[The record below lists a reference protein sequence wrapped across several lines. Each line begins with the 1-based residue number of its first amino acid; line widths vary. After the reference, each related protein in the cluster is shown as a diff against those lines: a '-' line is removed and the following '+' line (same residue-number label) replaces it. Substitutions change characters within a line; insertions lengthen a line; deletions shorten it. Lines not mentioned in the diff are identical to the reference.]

1 VVPRRGPAFASDFD
15 VSETDSLN
23 PAVTASVSPLTI
35 FLVYLRLGC
44 TSFGGP
50 IAHLGYFREEFVVRR
65 KWLDDATFTD
75 IVGLCQFLPGPASSQ
90 VGFTIGLLK
99 GGGLGAFAAWTAF
112 TLPSALLMFFAAWG
126 HGLLSS
132 RTGTGVVHTLE
143 LVAVAVIAQ
152 AVWGMMQTLAPDRTR
167 ASIAVVVVAMILLSG
182 RPVSQLVAIALGGML
197 GLIFCRGIAAQS
209 SHALGVPISR
219 PVAVAALVTFFVLLV
234 GPSVFLT
241 MRSSHAVAF
250 FEAFYRS
257 GALVFGGGHVVL
269 PLLQSATVSTG
280 WIDNNTFL
288 AGYGAAQALSGP
300 LFTFAALSW
309 SCSPTVAARRARD
322 GNRTC
327 RHFSSRP
334 TAPGGRTSVL
344 GSITSESDEPHAVCR
359 SERERRG
366 SSSGCFVSAGLD
378 ERRAPAC
385 GFRIRA
391 CVFLGTG
398 CLESAAVDGGHCGCC
413 AGRGVEFPGLR
424 FNIPSGFTI
433 NLDPG

>member
-300 LFTFAALSW
+300 LFTFAAYLGAVAQP
-309 SCSPTVAARRARD
+309 SPHGALGAAIALVAIFLPGLLLLVGVLPFWGQLRV
-322 GNRTC
+322 NQTSRTL
-327 RHFSSRP
+327 FAGVNASVVGVLLAALYQPVWTSAVLRP
-334 TAPGGRTSVL
+334 ADFVFALACFLALVVWKAPPWMVVIAAAVL
-344 GSITSESDEPHAVCR
+344 GVA
-359 SERERRG
+359 
-366 SSSGCFVSAGLD
+366 SS
-378 ERRAPAC
+378 
-385 GFRIRA
+385 
-391 CVFLGTG
+391 FLG
-398 CLESAAVDGGHCGCC
+398 
-413 AGRGVEFPGLR
+413 
-424 FNIPSGFTI
+424 
-433 NLDPG
+433 